1 MSIRQNAHFAER
13 KSYLI
18 GIVPNANSDSE
29 SFMSH
34 SVYLCK
40 GSGSALGFMYI
51 YM

>member
-34 SVYLCK
+34 SVSLCK